1 VKFCTVKLKC
11 SYCLWWC
18 CAASAKEKRELYG
31 CQKTHSDQS
40 STMCFAFVA
49 QKIHVSIIT
58 QFGYVLTDRRQ
69 IQLKE
74 NILLNVSCH
83 SSGSDIWTLPSVK
96 AVCILL
102 WSSNIMT
109 SDVDWQTVWYL
120 LGGAAETAVERS
132 QHMSSLTMCLTWRL
146 YVWLLQTSHPQKGSS
161 TSLLQW
167 WCIMVV
173 DLVQGTTLPIAGIHV
188 LVV

>member
-1 VKFCTVKLKC
+1 
-11 SYCLWWC
+11 
-18 CAASAKEKRELYG
+18 
-31 CQKTHSDQS
+31 
-40 STMCFAFVA
+40 MCFAFVA

-109 SDVDWQTVWYL
+109 SDVD
-120 LGGAAETAVERS
+120 
-132 QHMSSLTMCLTWRL
+132 
-146 YVWLLQTSHPQKGSS
+146 
-161 TSLLQW
+161 
-167 WCIMVV
+167 
-173 DLVQGTTLPIAGIHV
+173 
-188 LVV
+188 